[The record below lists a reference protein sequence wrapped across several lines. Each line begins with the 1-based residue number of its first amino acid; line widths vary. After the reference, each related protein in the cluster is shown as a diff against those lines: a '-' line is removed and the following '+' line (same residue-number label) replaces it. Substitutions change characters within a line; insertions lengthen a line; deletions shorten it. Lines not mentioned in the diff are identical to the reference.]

1 MAAVHR
7 TNQYFDEVQVYEG
20 VAERTGNTVDR
31 TTLRGSK
38 TVCRSLAELTR
49 KARRM
54 GDGHFY
60 LAGLVWPD
68 DQTRIDLSTTWTTF
82 A

>member
-1 MAAVHR
+1 MLR
-7 TNQYFDEVQVYEG
+7 TNQHFDEVQVYEG
-20 VAERTGNTVDR
+20 VAERTGKTVDR
-31 TTLRGSK
+31 NAVRGSK
-38 TVCRSLAELTR
+38 TVCKSLPELGR

-68 DQTRIDLSTTWTTF
+68 NEEKIDLTMTWTVIG
-82 A
+82 

>member
-1 MAAVHR
+1 MR
-7 TNQYFDEVQVYEG
+7 TNLYFDEVQVYEG
-20 VAERTGNTVDR
+20 VAERTGTTVDR
-31 TTLRGSK
+31 NAVRGSQTTCK
-38 TVCRSLAELTR
+38 SLPELGR

-60 LAGLVWPD
+60 LAGQVWPD
-68 DQTRIDLSTTWTTF
+68 NQIRINLLTTWTPI